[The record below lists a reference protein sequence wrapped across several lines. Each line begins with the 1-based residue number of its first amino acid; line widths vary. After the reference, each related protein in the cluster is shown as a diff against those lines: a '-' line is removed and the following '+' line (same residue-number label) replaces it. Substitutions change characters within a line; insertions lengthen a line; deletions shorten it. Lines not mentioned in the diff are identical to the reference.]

1 MRLRRQRAAS
11 TKACSI
17 AIVVPSTAAGSSMP
31 QCAVAGCAGQTGQ
44 VSPAALSQTV
54 KMKSMCGASG
64 VANAVQLF
72 ETNPEVGNPRRVS
85 SLSANGC
92 TSPLGRLPAE
102 KALNLPSPSLL
113 RIASAMIDRAEFPVH
128 KNSTL
133 KGRSGIRFPI
143 ASKLQPQQV
152 GEQHASPALRAIGFT
167 ARTNALMNLP
177 STC

>member
-1 MRLRRQRAAS
+1 R
-11 TKACSI
+11 
-17 AIVVPSTAAGSSMP
+17 PDPAGGCP
-31 QCAVAGCAGQTGQ
+31 NHQCAFAGCAGQTGQ
-44 VSPAALSQTV
+44 VPPAALSQTV

-128 KNSTL
+128 KKSTL
-133 KGRSGIRFPI
+133 KGRSRIRFLI
-143 ASKLQPQQV
+143 ASKFQRQQL
-152 GEQHASPALRAIGFT
+152 GEQHVATAGALAGFI
-167 ARTNALMNLP
+167 APTNALMNLP
-177 STC
+177 STCGASASTSMPFPDRNSLA